1 MPHKK
6 EKIDFKYN
14 LSVYY
19 TFIRPYLWLAAL
31 VLVVNFVFELTLTL
45 DKILFKFVIGD
56 GTSFVGW
63 APLLPC

>member
-6 EKIDFKYN
+6 DKIDFKYN

-31 VLVVNFVFELTLTL
+31 VLVFNFIFELTLTL
-45 DKILFKFVIGD
+45 DKILFKCGFDQVLRERKD
-56 GTSFVGW
+56 HRFEV
-63 APLLPC
+63 